1 MDIYFNQKTFDI
13 DIVDGA
19 ISMITTDQD
28 LLLQRLYNKFKTFK
42 RDLFW
47 NITYGIDYLNDV
59 FGLNMAKNIVDL
71 LFTNEIKKEPL
82 VKELVSYTSSI
93 DRGTYSCR
101 FEVNTVEMVG
111 TIVYYLLSNENGLV
125 ISDGSSNEI
134 TVRI

>member
-101 FEVNTVEMVG
+101 FAVNTVEMVG